1 MEGMCSQSGYSLISR
16 RQKNKERFIGTIR
29 PITILQAK
37 RAQIIDDITHIIDRE
52 EINNVALIGVVR
64 SITKSEMYVNYIID
78 DGTGVITVRKF
89 GILDTEDTES
99 NIKPEIYVQVHGRLR
114 SFNNQNINIAANGV
128 SAIQG
133 YNQITFHLLDC
144 IHTHLSKNRTRTMNE
159 LNINEDNADVA
170 NVKKAILECSS
181 TESGAYIHSIIVYL
195 NDRMVES
202 DIMEVINDLLNRGD
216 VTCTKDDYHLK
227 LV

>member
-1 MEGMCSQSGYSLISR
+1 MEGMCSRNIFVLISR

-89 GILDTEDTES
+89 GILDTEDTE
-99 NIKPEIYVQVHGRLR
+99 IHGRLR